1 MKQQYS
7 RQAHQQMDTY
17 RDACVYIAQ
26 CHVFTALAGTEIRIY
41 IILYVYKY
49 IYICMYDVI
58 TILLY
63 SIIIDMHETSNY
75 IIQHTF

>member
-1 MKQQYS
+1 MKQQYG

-41 IILYVYKY
+41 IY
-49 IYICMYDVI
+49 IYMYDVI
-58 TILLY
+58 AILLY
-63 SIIIDMHETSNY
+63 SIIIDMHETSNF